1 MLVFM
6 PGVITAAISVRSCLA
21 HACQMW
27 EPQSQ
32 MVSSEALIW
41 EHVNFSTNE
50 SCPSSDFILTQ
61 NVFASPSGCS
71 DQLWC

>member
-27 EPQSQ
+27 GTTITDGQQRGPHLGACE
-32 MVSSEALIW
+32 L
-41 EHVNFSTNE
+41 
-50 SCPSSDFILTQ
+50 
-61 NVFASPSGCS
+61 
-71 DQLWC
+71 